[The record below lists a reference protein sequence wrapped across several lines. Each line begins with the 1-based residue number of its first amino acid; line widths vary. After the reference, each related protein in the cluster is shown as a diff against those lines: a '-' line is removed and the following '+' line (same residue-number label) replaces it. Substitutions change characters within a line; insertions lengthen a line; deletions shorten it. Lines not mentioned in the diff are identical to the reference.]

1 MSVAIAGR
9 LKPWKVMDP
18 RACMHEA
25 DKYLFKQGGSY
36 VSYRS
41 ITASSSSNSSVQWQC
56 NPPSTNQI
64 VSRLVYVT
72 VTFSISINFN
82 NGANPAVDV
91 DGTAWLSDNV
101 IADANLI
108 CLRQFPLAS
117 VIDTCKVFIN
127 GQNFNTSPK
136 HWIHALSRYNLDLE
150 NRNIYMSSSPSQPDY
165 MQDFNDYGTT
175 AGIKSPFTGY
185 NQSTAEIP
193 RGAYSFKNISYT
205 SVAGGGD
212 GLTKFEIEIT
222 EPLMISPLTCSSYS
236 EKALGQIAEMNVQI
250 NWDSKLERIISLNL
264 PGIRAVTG
272 VALTTYSE
280 IKVKVSDNASNKIMF
295 TYITPQS
302 TRPVPPVCTYDFH
315 DYQYRNK
322 EKNTI
327 VPGFI
332 AGAAPIFQEIIS
344 DNHTI
349 NTIPN
354 KAYIFV
360 RQKESDRNAST
371 ADTFA
376 RISAISLNF
385 NGQDSL
391 LSGASE
397 CDLWRMSVDNGLKM
411 SLIEWQNY
419 SGSVCCIDFGKN
431 LGLGVNQCV
440 GMLGNFD
447 LQIRV
452 TFANISLIAKNFDL
466 CIVYDL
472 AGILTVSASQAMQ
485 QMGIVTPDD
494 VLQAE
499 DYKEMSSEFLERMY
513 GGNFMSGLRN
523 VYSKALTLKPYAK
536 KAVKFGQMIAPVV
549 GTLAPRVAPIYN
561 KSLDLAS
568 DLLGNGYTKKQ
579 IADMKA
585 NGWTDAHFRK
595 LLKGGNPVGGNMV
608 GGNPVGGK
616 CIPKS
621 KLKQRISNY

>member
-1 MSVAIAGR
+1 M
-9 LKPWKVMDP
+9 
-18 RACMHEA
+18 
-25 DKYLFKQGGSY
+25 
-36 VSYRS
+36 
-41 ITASSSSNSSVQWQC
+41 
-56 NPPSTNQI
+56 
-64 VSRLVYVT
+64 
-72 VTFSISINFN
+72 
-82 NGANPAVDV
+82 
-91 DGTAWLSDNV
+91 
-101 IADANLI
+101 
-108 CLRQFPLAS
+108 
-117 VIDTCKVFIN
+117 
-127 GQNFNTSPK
+127 
-136 HWIHALSRYNLDLE
+136 
-150 NRNIYMSSSPSQPDY
+150 
-165 MQDFNDYGTT
+165 
-175 AGIKSPFTGY
+175 
-185 NQSTAEIP
+185 
-193 RGAYSFKNISYT
+193 
-205 SVAGGGD
+205 
-212 GLTKFEIEIT
+212 
-222 EPLMISPLTCSSYS
+222 
-236 EKALGQIAEMNVQI
+236 
-250 NWDSKLERIISLNL
+250 
-264 PGIRAVTG
+264 PGIERT
-272 VALTTYSE
+272 VANTEYTE
-280 IKVKVSDNASNKIMF
+280 IKVKVSDNTSNKILF

-315 DYQYRNK
+315 DFQYRNK
-322 EKNTI
+322 ENGTI
-327 VPGFI
+327 VP
-332 AGAAPIFQEIIS
+332 ALPQPPAAQIPVFQQIIS

-354 KAYIFV
+354 KAYIYV
-360 RQKESDRNAST
+360 RQKEADRTART

-376 RISAISLNF
+376 RINSISLNF

-411 SLIEWQNY
+411 SFIEWQNY

-447 LQIRV
+447 LQIKV
-452 TFANISLIAKNFDL
+452 TYANISKTDKFFDL